1 VPLIVHLRVPFML
14 MHFPQL
20 IKLLMDCTVIK
31 LQRATLLEWLVLAS
45 LAVLLGGSGVV
56 LQPLVKVWV

>member
-1 VPLIVHLRVPFML
+1 ML